1 MASYLLS
8 FNVASNDITSSAWRI
23 ISLDDRDSA
32 YESPANGH
40 KAIDISGIDPVGDNA
55 ITVQI
60 AWVDCDANKQNAI
73 IGVSKVISVNMVT
86 SNRLSGL
93 NNLIGKSVY
102 DTVSTTTLPAR
113 TLGIGPMIDL
123 RSSPALNI
131 RRSLL
136 VGLVS
141 AGTLLPSDPIQLII
155 TPTKII

>member
-23 ISLDDRDSA
+23 IPLDPSDST
-32 YESPANGH
+32 YCVPANGH
-40 KAIDISGIDPVGDNA
+40 RLIDISGSDPIGDNT
-55 ITVQI
+55 ITVQV

-73 IGVSKVISVNMVT
+73 VGVSKVVSIDLIAGP
-86 SNRLSGL
+86 RLSGL
-93 NNLIGKSVY
+93 NNLTGRSVY
-102 DTVSTTTLPAR
+102 NTVATTILPAR

-136 VGLVS
+136 VGLVRADALS
-141 AGTLLPSDPIQLII
+141 LPDPIQLII